1 MTEVYFSH
9 GFFYF
14 CNMNVLFI
22 SGAEIFFVVFVSV
35 LIFGSDKLPEI
46 VRGLAKGMRQLKD
59 ATEDIKREIK
69 KTADNQGLDTNLGQE
84 IKKEFNEVKKSV
96 EDVGGS
102 IKRGGM

>member
-1 MTEVYFSH
+1 MTELHFSH
-9 GFFYF
+9 GFLYF
-14 CNMNVLFI
+14 CTMGYLFI

-46 VRGLAKGMRQLKD
+46 VRGLAKWMRQLKD

-96 EDVGGS
+96 EEVGGS